1 MKKDIKITGSVDT
14 DKKELKLN
22 KNGMGVPELVMAIT
36 GLVQMLYNCIDKEDV
51 EDTKQI
57 IKGIS
62 DNPEEE
68 LKEQFRVVRIAEVFK
83 EILNRN

>member
-1 MKKDIKITGSVDT
+1 MKKKINITGFVDT
-14 DKKELKLN
+14 DKKELELN
-22 KNGMGVPELVMAIT
+22 KNGMGVPELVMTIT
-36 GLVQMLYNCIDKEDV
+36 GLIQLLYNCIDKEDV

-57 IKGIS
+57 IKDIS

-68 LKEQFRVVRIAEVFK
+68 LKEQFRAVRIAEVFK

>member
-1 MKKDIKITGSVDT
+1 MKKNINITGFVDT

-22 KNGMGVPELVMAIT
+22 KNGVGVPELVMTIT

-57 IKGIS
+57 IKDIS

-68 LKEQFRVVRIAEVFK
+68 LEEQFRAVRVAEAIKTMFS
-83 EILNRN
+83 RN